1 MCAAL
6 CKTSIQLNIGAQLD
20 TTKTGCAPIFCEKNH
35 RMFNKLKFLYKEY
48 PQQYWLMI
56 TGVVISTAGG
66 SMIWPFLLIYASA
79 KLNLPLRTVATLIS
93 INAGTGLLS
102 SFIAGTL
109 ADKVGRKV
117 VMNVSLTMTGIAYF
131 FLLRAETYPQ
141 FVGLMIMIGL
151 SNPLYQVGADA
162 MLADMIPAEKRTDA
176 YAINRIANNAAFA
189 LGPAVGG
196 FLATR
201 SYHLAF
207 YGAAIGFFAYSLL
220 LFFLAHETLNTP
232 GLSRTPLWRRLHSN
246 LFLRNTVLPFKAKPL
261 IEPVETRHSE
271 HFITPSAEGYGRVFQ
286 DKNYLGFVA
295 LTSLGLIAPTM
306 LWILMPV
313 YAKTNYGLPE
323 ALYGWIPTTNALM
336 CVFVQYLVT
345 SITRRHHT
353 LPVLAVGMLIYAV
366 GAGSVALMSSF
377 WGFWLSMVILTF
389 GELTLVPT
397 ATKYV
402 ADMAPANLRGRYMS
416 IYWLGWGLARTLAP
430 IIGGSLNDNIS
441 PRSIWIGGL
450 LIGLSSAFG
459 LFLLNRT
466 PIRRTT
472 HLAEL

>member
-1 MCAAL
+1 
-6 CKTSIQLNIGAQLD
+6 
-20 TTKTGCAPIFCEKNH
+20 
-35 RMFNKLKFLYKEY
+35 MFNKLKFLYKEY

-79 KLNLPLRTVATLIS
+79 KLNLPLSTVATLIS

-109 ADKVGRKV
+109 ADKIGRKV

-162 MLADMIPAEKRTDA
+162 MLADIIPAEKRTDA
-176 YAINRIANNAAFA
+176 YAITRIANNAAFA

-207 YGAAIGFFAYSLL
+207 YGAATGFFAYSLL
-220 LFFLAHETLNTP
+220 LFFLARETLNIQDSSQTSSLWLRLRTN
-232 GLSRTPLWRRLHSN
+232 LS
-246 LFLRNTVLPFKAKPL
+246 FRNINSAFKTKPA
-261 IEPVETRHSE
+261 ETHASE
-271 HFITPSAEGYGRVFQ
+271 HFIASPAEGYGRVFQ
-286 DKNYLGFVA
+286 DKNYIAFVA

-345 SITRRHHT
+345 SITRRRRT

-402 ADMAPANLRGRYMS
+402 ADLAPADSRGRYMS
-416 IYWLGWGLARTLAP
+416 IYWLGWGLARTLSP
-430 IIGGSLNDNIS
+430 IIGGFLNDNLA
-441 PRSIWIGGL
+441 PRAIWVGGL
-450 LIGLSSAFG
+450 VIGLTSAFG
-459 LFLLNRT
+459 LFLLNRISIQ
-466 PIRRTT
+466 PAT
-472 HLAEL
+472 HLAES